1 MTHSN
6 VSLHLGEGL
15 DSKAA
20 EPELGP
26 VITQPLPRLTGDIP
40 PYSFPAFSIALLCLV
55 AAIGVQLVFRSLG
68 ASLLFAT
75 YYPAVVI
82 AGLLAGAPAGVLVV
96 FGSLLTV
103 WWVFIPPAYE
113 FFPVNFTHLMD
124 LVLFMLSSA
133 CILVVVERYRAALT
147 QIRKHE
153 QERELVVK
161 ELEHRGR
168 NTYAVIEAIVNKTLE
183 DEPERASI
191 ISGRIRAVK
200 YTNDLINQT
209 STHTVLLR
217 TLLLHE
223 FTPYGEDRLNCEGPD
238 IELRADTA
246 RYLVLVF
253 HELVTNAAKY
263 GALSNAEGRV
273 LISWKKAGGNIDLEW
288 REEGGPKISPPKRH
302 NFGSRIVTQSLRSVL
317 GSITPEFA
325 SDGLRCAITFRA

>member
-147 QIRKHE
+147 QI
-153 QERELVVK
+153 L
-161 ELEHRGR
+161 
-168 NTYAVIEAIVNKTLE
+168 
-183 DEPERASI
+183 
-191 ISGRIRAVK
+191 
-200 YTNDLINQT
+200 QT
-209 STHTVLLR
+209 R
-217 TLLLHE
+217 TR
-223 FTPYGEDRLNCEGPD
+223 TRTGCEG
-238 IELRADTA
+238 
-246 RYLVLVF
+246 V
-253 HELVTNAAKY
+253 
-263 GALSNAEGRV
+263 GA
-273 LISWKKAGGNIDLEW
+273 
-288 REEGGPKISPPKRH
+288 
-302 NFGSRIVTQSLRSVL
+302 
-317 GSITPEFA
+317 
-325 SDGLRCAITFRA
+325 